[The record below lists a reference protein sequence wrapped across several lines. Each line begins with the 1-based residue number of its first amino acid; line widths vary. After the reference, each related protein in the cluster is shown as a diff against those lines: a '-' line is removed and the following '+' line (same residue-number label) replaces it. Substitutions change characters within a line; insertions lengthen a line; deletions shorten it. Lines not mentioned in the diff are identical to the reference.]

1 MKLTEHQ
8 RLLLPYDPAP
18 PETIGGRL
26 PSIPQLW
33 ERASLFFSRVITHIG
48 STASFSQ
55 RMRLT
60 RSEKKEVLGWL
71 EPVEKLARSC
81 LLVRAFSF
89 LMMTPEGRRLM
100 RDTPKIPMPEPKR
113 PDSTPARITRI
124 PIWHTHAPYARMLAE
139 RCKIEQQKAA
149 EGAARDKY
157 DPANWGGAF
166 RVLGW
171 SLPEGQGQQP
181 PKKKLPQWAML
192 LSASLDPDPVGAW
205 RTRSEPRVKDPC
217 EEQDRP
223 ALVLARRI
231 ETLARVIA
239 NPAPAVKRLAR
250 YIARLPRE
258 ALEPLK
264 DLYEY
269 RRSYWL
275 HTGRDALLAADHACR
290 AACVY
295 CALDTS

>member
-1 MKLTEHQ
+1 MKRSEHE
-8 RLLLPYDPAP
+8 RLLLPYDPP
-18 PETIGGRL
+18 PPAAIGGRL

-33 ERASLFFSRVITHIG
+33 ERAKVYFSRVITQIG
-48 STASFSQ
+48 STASFSR

-89 LMMTPEGRRLM
+89 LMMTPEGRKLM
-100 RDTPKIPMPEPKR
+100 RETPKMPMPEPKR
-113 PDSTPARITRI
+113 TDSTPPRITRI
-124 PIWHTHAPYARMLAE
+124 PIWNTHAPHARMLAE
-139 RCKIEQQKAA
+139 RRKIEEQKAA
-149 EGAARDKY
+149 ERATRDRY

-171 SLPEGQGQQP
+171 SYPEGQGQQP
-181 PKKKLPQWAML
+181 PKKRAMV
-192 LSASLDPDPVGAW
+192 LSVSLDPDPVGAW
-205 RTRSEPRVKDPC
+205 RTRSEPRPKDPC

-223 ALVLARRI
+223 ALILARRI
-231 ETLARVIA
+231 EALARVIA
-239 NPAPAVKRLAR
+239 DPEPAVKRLAR
-250 YIARLPRE
+250 YIARIPRE

-264 DLYEY
+264 DAYEY

-275 HTGRDALLAADHACR
+275 HTGRDPLLAADHVCR
-290 AACVY
+290 AVSIY
-295 CALDTS
+295 TALDTS

>member
-1 MKLTEHQ
+1 MKRTQHE
-8 RLLLPYDPAP
+8 RLLLPYDPP
-18 PETIGGRL
+18 PPATIGGRL

-33 ERASLFFSRVITHIG
+33 ERAKVYFARVITQIG

-60 RSEKKEVLGWL
+60 RSEKQEVLGWL

-100 RDTPKIPMPEPKR
+100 RETPKMPMPEPKR
-113 PDSTPARITRI
+113 PDSTPPRITRI
-124 PIWHTHAPYARMLAE
+124 PIWHTHAPYARLLAE
-139 RCKIEQQKAA
+139 RRKIEEQKAA
-149 EGAARDKY
+149 ERAARDKY

-171 SLPEGQGQQP
+171 SYPEGQGQQP
-181 PKKKLPQWAML
+181 PKEKLPNWAMV
-192 LSASLDPDPVGAW
+192 LSVSLDPDPVGAW
-205 RTRSEPRVKDPC
+205 RTRSEPRPKDPC
-217 EEQDRP
+217 QDQDRP
-223 ALVLARRI
+223 ALILARRI
-231 ETLARVIA
+231 EALARVIA
-239 NPAPAVKRLAR
+239 DPAPAVKRLAR
-250 YIARLPRE
+250 YIARVPRE

-264 DLYEY
+264 DLNEY

-275 HTGRDALLAADHACR
+275 HTGRDALLAADHVCR
-290 AACVY
+290 TVSVY
-295 CALDTS
+295 NALDTS